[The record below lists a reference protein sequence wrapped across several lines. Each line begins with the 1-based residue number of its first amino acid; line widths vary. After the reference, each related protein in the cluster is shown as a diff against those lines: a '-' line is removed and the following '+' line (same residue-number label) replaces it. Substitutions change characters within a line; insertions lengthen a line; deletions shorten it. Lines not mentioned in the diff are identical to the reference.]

1 MSDFPLIITT
11 ILAFALIFISAYII
25 YAIGRHSAPKTK
37 HGVNHEMGYACG
49 EKVVF
54 SSPKINISLYK
65 YLIYFVIFDSAIL
78 LLSFAS
84 LAITSISLN
93 PIFVVLYLAIILA
106 SGVILLDGGGK
117 D

>member
-1 MSDFPLIITT
+1 MSDFPLLITAL
-11 ILAFALIFISAYII
+11 IAFILIFISAYAI
-25 YAIGRHSAPKTK
+25 YAIGRHLAPKTK

-54 SSPKINISLYK
+54 SSPKMNISLYK

-84 LAITSISLN
+84 VAIASVN
-93 PIFVVLYLAIILA
+93 PILVVLYLGIILA
-106 SGVILLDGGGK
+106 AGFILLDGGK

>member
-1 MSDFPLIITT
+1 VSDFPLLITAL
-11 ILAFALIFISAYII
+11 IAFILIFISAYTI
-25 YAIGRHSAPKTK
+25 YAIGRHLAPKTK

-54 SSPKINISLYK
+54 SSPKMNISLYK

-84 LAITSISLN
+84 VAIASVN
-93 PIFVVLYLAIILA
+93 PILVVLYLGIILA
-106 SGVILLDGGGK
+106 AGFILLDGGK

>member
-1 MSDFPLIITT
+1 MSDFPLFITA
-11 ILAFALIFISAYII
+11 ISAFILIFISSYAI
-25 YAIGRHSAPKTK
+25 YAIGRHLAPKTK

-54 SSPKINISLYK
+54 NSPKINISLYK

-78 LLSFAS
+78 LLAFAS
-84 LAITSISLN
+84 VAIASVN
-93 PIFVVLYLAIILA
+93 PFFLVVYLGILLA
-106 SGVILLDGGGK
+106 SGFILLDGGK

>member
-1 MSDFPLIITT
+1 MPDFPLLITAMC
-11 ILAFALIFISAYII
+11 AFILIFISAYAI
-25 YAIGRHSAPKTK
+25 YAIGRHLAPKTK

-54 SSPKINISLYK
+54 SSPKMNISLYK
-65 YLIYFVIFDSAIL
+65 YLIYFVVFDSAIL

-84 LAITSISLN
+84 IAIASIN
-93 PIFVVLYLAIILA
+93 PILVVLYLGIILA
-106 SGVILLDGGGK
+106 AGFILLDGGK

>member
-1 MSDFPLIITT
+1 VSDFSLLIPTVS
-11 ILAFALIFISAYII
+11 AFVLIFISAYAI
-25 YAIGRHSAPKTK
+25 YAIGRHLAPKTK

-54 SSPKINISLYK
+54 SSPQINISLYK

-84 LAITSISLN
+84 VAIASVN
-93 PIFVVLYLAIILA
+93 PVFVVLYLGIILA
-106 SGVILLDGGGK
+106 SGFILLDGGK

>member
-1 MSDFPLIITT
+1 MIDFPLVISAIT
-11 ILAFALIFISAYII
+11 AFILIFISVYVI
-25 YAIGRHSAPKTK
+25 YAIGRHLAPKTK

-65 YLIYFVIFDSAIL
+65 YLIYFVIFDSAVL
-78 LLSFAS
+78 LLAFAS
-84 LAITSISLN
+84 VAIASVN
-93 PIFVVLYLAIILA
+93 PVLLVLYLGIILA
-106 SGVILLDGGGK
+106 SGFILLDGGK